1 MEVVFAVGTVRL
13 QHGKINSPNI
23 DKKDN
28 MNYVDFSKTMGY
40 ASKIKVM
47 SVFFLFSKFKLI

>member
-47 SVFFLFSKFKLI
+47 SVFFLFSKI